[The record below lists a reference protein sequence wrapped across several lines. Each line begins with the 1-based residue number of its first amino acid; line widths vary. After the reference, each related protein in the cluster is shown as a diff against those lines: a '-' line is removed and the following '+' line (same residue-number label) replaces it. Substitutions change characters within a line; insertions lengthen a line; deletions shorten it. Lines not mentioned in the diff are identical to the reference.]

1 MFKHEAAPL
10 FKNSNQCKVSKCQFS
25 HTSHDKE
32 KHYAQSDD
40 DIELIEEDDDH
51 EDDLIEEPDCGN
63 CKVINNF
70 VKHTNDE
77 YQHCSACEFKTKCW
91 MEYNTHWQ
99 KTPGHT
105 FSSEELKDM
114 GYCIQT

>member
-1 MFKHEAAPL
+1 MCYKTFLLKWRLRKHMKEHEDLNKKCCHYFSNNKICNFEEIAGCMFKHEAAPL
-10 FKNSNQCKVSKCQFS
+10 CKNSNKCKVSKCQFS

-40 DIELIEEDDDH
+40 DNELIEEDDNQ

-70 VKHTNDE
+70 VKHTND
-77 YQHCSACEFKTKCW
+77 
-91 MEYNTHWQ
+91 
-99 KTPGHT
+99 
-105 FSSEELKDM
+105 
-114 GYCIQT
+114 